1 MSVSN
6 KQHVDELVKINKY
19 ISQKANELRIVSKI
33 SQSDVARYL
42 DMSRNAVCEMMSGK
56 SGFTPRTIYLLCHI
70 FKCQITDLFPPQGTW
85 NVTEIK
91 TKKVHGFQKSKLKI
105 A

>member
-1 MSVSN
+1 MSISN
-6 KQHVDELVKINKY
+6 KQHVYELVKINKY
-19 ISQKANELRIVSKI
+19 ISHKANELRMLNEI

-70 FKCQITDLFPPQGTW
+70 FKCQISDLFPPQGTW
-85 NVTEIK
+85 GVTEIK

>member
-1 MSVSN
+1 MSASN
-6 KQHVDELVKINKY
+6 KQHIDELTKINKH
-19 ISQKANELRIVSKI
+19 ISQKANELRVVNKI

-56 SGFTPRTIYLLCHI
+56 SGFTPRTIYLLCYI
-70 FKCQITDLFPPQGTW
+70 FKCEVSDLFPPQGAW
-85 NVTEIK
+85 VVAEIK

-105 A
+105 S

>member
-1 MSVSN
+1 MSASN
-6 KQHVDELVKINKY
+6 KQHVKELTKINKY
-19 ISQKANELRIVSKI
+19 ISQKANELRIANKI
-33 SQSDVARYL
+33 SQSDVSRYL

-70 FKCQITDLFPPQGTW
+70 FKCEVGDLFPSQGAW
-85 NVTEIK
+85 RIAEIK
-91 TKKVHGFQKSKLKI
+91 TKKVHGLQKSKLKI

>member
-1 MSVSN
+1 MSASN
-6 KQHVDELVKINKY
+6 KQHIDELTKINKY
-19 ISQKANELRIVSKI
+19 TSRKANELRVSNKI

-70 FKCQITDLFPPQGTW
+70 FKCEVGDLFPPQGTW
-85 NVTEIK
+85 SVTEIK